1 MQWSLNF
8 DLVISRYIIQF
19 KKFHQKEKQVKAG
32 RTKKFKENLL
42 RFSSSKYLTLIHLI
56 ILLIRYHYDDHKL
69 LKFVNDKVQIDFV
82 KVIKIV
88 FKKICSL

>member
-1 MQWSLNF
+1 MQWSLKF

-42 RFSSSKYLTLIHLI
+42 RF
-56 ILLIRYHYDDHKL
+56 
-69 LKFVNDKVQIDFV
+69 F
-82 KVIKIV
+82 IK
-88 FKKICSL
+88 